1 MTEKI
6 LTSGNFCLSGEKMDR
21 DRAPTAEAMPP
32 VRTHMLLSEVEMVAA
47 GASAS
52 VVSAF
57 GLAVSDPLVAKA
69 RTSDP
74 DVRYWLGFD
83 IASALFGDPALGS
96 EGSKSTGPGSE
107 RIQAGL
113 SAPAQRGFIASTK
126 FHLGRSY

>member
-1 MTEKI
+1 LKPAEQEGFKVA
-6 LTSGNFCLSGEKMDR
+6 TSFVKDR
-21 DRAPTAEAMPP
+21 NRNAQSAATGAAM
-32 VRTHMLLSEVEMVAA
+32 AD
-47 GASAS
+47 
-52 VVSAF
+52 
-57 GLAVSDPLVAKA
+57 SDPLVAKA

>member
-52 VVSAF
+52 VVSASGVSASGVSAS
-57 GLAVSDPLVAKA
+57 GLAVSIPGELLMIFWMLAQSGALISADVVALSGNGA
-69 RTSDP
+69 
-74 DVRYWLGFD
+74 
-83 IASALFGDPALGS
+83 ALAISL
-96 EGSKSTGPGSE
+96 
-107 RIQAGL
+107 
-113 SAPAQRGFIASTK
+113 
-126 FHLGRSY
+126 